1 MIYGPVPDDWSM
13 LSGVT
18 VDCLYR
24 AKVQQ
29 LNDSGDIQ

>member
-1 MIYGPVPDDWSM
+1 MIYGPVSDDCSM